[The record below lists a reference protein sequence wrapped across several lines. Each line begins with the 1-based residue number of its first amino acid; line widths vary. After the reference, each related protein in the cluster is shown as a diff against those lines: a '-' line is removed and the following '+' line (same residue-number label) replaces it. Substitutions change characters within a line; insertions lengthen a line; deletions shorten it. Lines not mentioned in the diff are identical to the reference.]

1 MLLLLLRFQL
11 LQVAQVAQLKF
22 LYLPA
27 TQNRG
32 RFFRPRPCAT
42 PHLPST
48 AQRTCPSHLCLRGQ
62 SRTSR
67 GPMAH
72 GSFASA
78 SRGIAG
84 SCGTPFHSVSGS
96 AWSELDS
103 GRHARRFV
111 VLEASQSPNGIENR
125 WVGFGGRPW

>member
-48 AQRTCPSHLCLRGQ
+48 AQRTCPSHPCLRGQ
-62 SRTSR
+62 SRTFR
-67 GPMAH
+67 GPTAH

-96 AWSELDS
+96 AWSELGS
-103 GRHARRFV
+103 GRYAGCFV
-111 VLEASQSPNGIENR
+111 AIVVYQSRHGIENR
-125 WVGFGGRPW
+125 WFGFGCSP